1 MILEVIFSDGS
12 EFSINYTSRLTTL
25 SPRDNCLHR
34 MKILDLF
41 CGTGGFS
48 KGFEKAR
55 DAQYE
60 TVFGIDIL
68 PKSVETFQM
77 NHKASLGLCGDIRKV
92 RCEELGKRLS
102 VKRGELALI
111 IGGPP
116 CQGFSSIRPFRS
128 SSEDDPRNSLFEQF
142 ANFVNWFRPRALVM
156 ENVVGLATHQGGQ
169 TIQQIEECFGSLG
182 YNCEWSILNTAT
194 FGVPQ
199 RRERLI
205 LIGVEKGARI
215 QFPEPTHRNDGSTI
229 GHKNRSKMVIVEE
242 DLFSTRKLLP
252 PVTVMDAI
260 GDLPP
265 IRSGEK
271 ASSYHLPPSTDYQRE
286 RRNGNKE
293 LKLHFSTAHSPKMLE
308 IIRHSGKN
316 ISSIPSH
323 LISSGFSSC
332 YSRLDGDM
340 TSVTITVNFVHP
352 ASNRCIHPVCDR
364 ALTPREGARIQSF
377 DDEFEFAGNR
387 SQIVKQI
394 GNAVPPLLGRAIGEA
409 LAPVIG

>member
-1 MILEVIFSDGS
+1 
-12 EFSINYTSRLTTL
+12 
-25 SPRDNCLHR
+25 
-34 MKILDLF
+34 
-41 CGTGGFS
+41 
-48 KGFEKAR
+48 
-55 DAQYE
+55 
-60 TVFGIDIL
+60 
-68 PKSVETFQM
+68 M
-77 NHKASLGLCGDIRKV
+77 NHNAAFGVCGDIRKV
-92 RCEELGKRLS
+92 RCEELSRKLRI
-102 VKRGELALI
+102 KRGELDLV

-128 SSEDDPRNSLFEQF
+128 SNEDDPRNSLFEQF
-142 ANFVNWFRPRALVM
+142 ASFVNWFRPRALVM

-169 TIQQIEECFGSLG
+169 TIQQIEECFRGLG
-182 YNCEWSILNTAT
+182 YDCQWRILNTAT

-205 LIGVEKGARI
+205 LIGVQKGGKI
-215 QFPEPTHRNDGSTI
+215 VFPEPTHRNDGSII
-229 GHKNRSKMVIVEE
+229 GHKNKSKMLVAEE
-242 DLFSTRKLLP
+242 DLFSTTKLLP
-252 PVTVMDAI
+252 SVTVMDAI

-265 IRSGEK
+265 IRSGEMANTYDRP
-271 ASSYHLPPSTDYQRE
+271 ASTGYQRE
-286 RRNGNKE
+286 RRNGSKE
-293 LKLHFSTAHSPKMLE
+293 LKLHSSTTHSTKMLE

-332 YSRLDGDM
+332 YSRLDGDT

-377 DDEFEFAGNR
+377 DDDFEFAGNR